1 MEEKDEMYDHD
12 PTTKDYFAITLDQMV
27 ADGRKFWI
35 EAGYLTSDNQRTD
48 KPVSEINEMRNKLS
62 LEGMKI
68 ENYKNLFPLSC
79 GTQEILM
86 PVTENLKK
94 IEE

>member
-1 MEEKDEMYDHD
+1 
-12 PTTKDYFAITLDQMV
+12 
-27 ADGRKFWI
+27 
-35 EAGYLTSDNQRTD
+35 
-48 KPVSEINEMRNKLS
+48 MRNKLS